1 MTELDFVLL
10 TIYFLCVTYVLYQ
23 IVNSFNDE
31 FTIWLDED
39 DLKEQLAAQKLSDAI
54 AISFKFDNRY
64 EFDKLQK
71 LQIQITNKS
80 TDHALYVDWDYCA
93 LSDQYDPRRSRR
105 VTRVVPGST
114 IDLFQRQV
122 FSVVAPGKALK
133 EDLFAEDM
141 LTRKDGNSPVQ
152 ASKTLIDFTKPDPK
166 KSSDAKKKRYKNFM
180 SGEELFQFDLD
191 LVLRFIGFGT
201 SPTGDRIRI
210 VCRFN
215 IRKLDWTAGLPWN
228 PKRP

>member
-10 TIYFLCVTYVLYQ
+10 TVYFLCVTYVLYQ

-31 FTIWLDED
+31 FMIWLDD
-39 DLKEQLAAQKLSDAI
+39 DFLKEQLAAQHLSDAI
-54 AISFKFDNRY
+54 AISFKFNNRY
-64 EFDKLQK
+64 EFDKLEK
-71 LQIQITNKS
+71 LQIRIANKS
-80 TDHALYVDWDYCA
+80 ADHALYVDWDYCA

-105 VTRVVPGST
+105 VTRSVPGSST
-114 IDLFQRQV
+114 DLFQRQV
-122 FSVVAPGKALK
+122 FSVIAPGKTLM

-141 LTRKDGNSPVQ
+141 MSRKDGGSPVQ
-152 ASKTLIDFTKPDPK
+152 ASKGVLDFSKPNKRAP
-166 KSSDAKKKRYKNFM
+166 DAKKKHYKNFM
-180 SGEELFQFDLD
+180 SGEEMFQFDLD

-215 IRKLDWTAGLPWN
+215 VRKLDWTAGLPWN
-228 PKRP
+228 PKLP